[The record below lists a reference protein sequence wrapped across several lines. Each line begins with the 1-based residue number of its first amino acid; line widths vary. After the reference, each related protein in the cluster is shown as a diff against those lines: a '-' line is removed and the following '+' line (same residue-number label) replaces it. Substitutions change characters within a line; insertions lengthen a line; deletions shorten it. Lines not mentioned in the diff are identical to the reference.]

1 MPAKDHPVNGPTT
14 RRGLSVRGA
23 GLTHRG
29 AVRDQNED
37 AILVDPS
44 GRVWAVA
51 DGMGGHRLGGYA
63 SDRVIDALETIAD
76 SEEPAEALAARFAAA
91 DVLIAERGRREG
103 AVIGATAVA
112 AIIRRGRLTLAW
124 AGDARAYLLRDG
136 GLALLTRDHSLVQEW
151 VDAGR
156 LAPEAARGHP
166 QANIVTRAVGA
177 GAAPEFV
184 ALDLVVGDRLLLCS
198 DGLTHV
204 LPDDALAAALR
215 DTRPG
220 AAPGAGTPAD
230 AACARLVQ
238 QTLAAGAP
246 DNVSVIVVDIGPG

>member
-1 MPAKDHPVNGPTT
+1 MNGPTT

-112 AIIRRGRLTLAW
+112 AIIRDRK
-124 AGDARAYLLRDG
+124 
-136 GLALLTRDHSLVQEW
+136 S
-151 VDAGR
+151 
-156 LAPEAARGHP
+156 
-166 QANIVTRAVGA
+166 
-177 GAAPEFV
+177 
-184 ALDLVVGDRLLLCS
+184 VV
-198 DGLTHV
+198 
-204 LPDDALAAALR
+204 
-215 DTRPG
+215 
-220 AAPGAGTPAD
+220 
-230 AACARLVQ
+230 
-238 QTLAAGAP
+238 
-246 DNVSVIVVDIGPG
+246 